1 MGAFTK
7 REIILAVLVLLA
19 LVMWIFRGDEV
30 NATTAALIV
39 ISLMLLTSVVSW
51 DDIIKNSAAWNTLAW
66 FATLVALADGLTRA
80 GFVKW
85 FAQSVAGHLSGV
97 APSVAVA

>member
-1 MGAFTK
+1 M
-7 REIILAVLVLLA
+7 VLA

-39 ISLMLLTSVVSW
+39 ISLMLLTNVVTW
-51 DDIIKNSAAWNTLAW
+51 DDITKNFAAWNTLAW
-66 FATLVALADGLTRA
+66 FATLVALADGLTRV

-85 FAQSVAGHLSGV
+85 FADRRDHMSGFT
-97 APSVAVA
+97 PLQGGR